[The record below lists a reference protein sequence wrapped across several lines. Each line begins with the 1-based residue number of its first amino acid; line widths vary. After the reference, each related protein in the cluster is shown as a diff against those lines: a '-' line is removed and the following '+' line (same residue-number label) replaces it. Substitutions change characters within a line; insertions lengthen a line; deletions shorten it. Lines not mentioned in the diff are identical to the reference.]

1 MGITD
6 PREAKQRLR
15 TQIRSLKRER
25 TPQDLA
31 VQSEHTASRLLSH
44 PRVLGSKVIMAY
56 HSLSDEVDTRILLE
70 RLLSMGKTVLLPQ
83 VTGASTMVLRHY
95 EGPGS
100 LKEGAFGIMEPVGK
114 LFSNYPSIDLA
125 IVPGMAF
132 DRCGHR
138 LGRGKGYYDRLLPQ
152 LTNAYKMGICFDFQM
167 RASVPYDEKDVVMD
181 EVIEGSLPSPSE
193 GGDN

>member
-31 VQSEHTASRLLSH
+31 VQSQYTAFRLLSH

-56 HSLSDEVDTRILLE
+56 HSLSDEVDTRILLD

-95 EGPGS
+95 EGPES
-100 LKEGAFGIMEPVGK
+100 LKEGAFGIMEPVGE
-114 LFSNYPSIDLA
+114 LFSDYSSINLA

-132 DRCGHR
+132 DLNGHR

-152 LTNAYKMGICFDFQM
+152 LTNAYKIGICFDFQM
-167 RASVPYDEKDVVMD
+167 RESVPYDERDVVMD
-181 EVIEGSLPSPSE
+181 EVIE
-193 GGDN
+193 

>member
-1 MGITD
+1 MGMTD
-6 PREAKQRLR
+6 LREAKQRLR
-15 TQIRSLKRER
+15 TQIRLLKRER

-31 VQSEHTASRLLSH
+31 AQSQHTVSCLLSH

-100 LKEGAFGIMEPVGK
+100 LKAGAFGIMEPVGE
-114 LFSNYPSIDLA
+114 LFSDYPSIDLA

-132 DRCGHR
+132 DRSGHR

-152 LTNAYKMGICFDFQM
+152 LTNAYKIGICFDFQM
-167 RASVPYDEKDVVMD
+167 RESVPYDERDVVMD
-181 EVIEGSLPSPSE
+181 EVIEGNLPPSDR
-193 GGDN
+193 GDN